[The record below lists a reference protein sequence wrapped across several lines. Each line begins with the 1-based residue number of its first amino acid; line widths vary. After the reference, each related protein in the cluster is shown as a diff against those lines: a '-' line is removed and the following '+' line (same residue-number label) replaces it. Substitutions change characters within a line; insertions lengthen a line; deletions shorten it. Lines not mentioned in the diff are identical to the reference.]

1 MMDPQAAF
9 DIQMQQKELASTD
22 RGKSLYVRKKEHAE
36 AQLQDFVPKKVIG
49 KGTFG
54 KVFLVQNKNT

>member
-1 MMDPQAAF
+1 MSDPQSSDSGDMMDPQSAF

-36 AQLQDFVPKKVIG
+36 AQL
-49 KGTFG
+49 
-54 KVFLVQNKNT
+54 